1 MVLVQGDDMADPG
14 LTQFETLLVD
24 LSRPHV
30 AVVTLNRPEV
40 RNALNTAMMT
50 ELRDLFQQ
58 LYIDA
63 GELRSVVVTGA
74 GDKAFC
80 AGGDLKQRNTMNDQ
94 QWQHQHAILEQAIEA
109 MIACPV
115 PVIAA
120 VNGDCMGGGLEVAL
134 CCDFIYASINAR
146 FALPE
151 GKLGIMPGGC
161 GTQNLTRAVG
171 ERRAKELIMTGRLFN
186 TANAQQW
193 QLVNEVVEQSNLLDV
208 VLAVADE
215 IALLGPLSVQQI
227 KKSVSVAAQTDLK
240 TGYAFEL
247 AAYNRLIPTSD
258 RIEGVA
264 AFNEKRKP
272 KFTGQ

>member
-1 MVLVQGDDMADPG
+1 MSEL
-14 LTQFETLLVD
+14 LSTTFETLLVETPQ
-24 LSRPHV
+24 SQV
-30 AVVTLNRPEV
+30 MVVTLNRPAV

-58 LYIDA
+58 VYINTGA
-63 GELRSVVVTGA
+63 LRSIVVTGA

-80 AGGDLKQRNTMNDQ
+80 AGGDLKQRNTMTDVEWQ
-94 QWQHQHAILEQAIEA
+94 QQHAILEQAIEA
-109 MIACPV
+109 IMACPI
-115 PVIAA
+115 PLIAA

-134 CCDFIYASINAR
+134 CCDFIYAADNAR

-171 ERRAKELIMTGRLFN
+171 ERRAKELILTGRVFDAASAHEWN
-186 TANAQQW
+186 
-193 QLVNEVVEQSNLLDV
+193 LVNEVVTQSGLVNV

-215 IALLGPLSVQQI
+215 ISQLGPLSAMQI
-227 KKSVSVAAQTDLK
+227 KQSIDVASHTDLK

-247 AAYNRLIPTSD
+247 AAYNRLIPTRD
-258 RIEGVA
+258 RVEGVA
-264 AFNEKRKP
+264 AFNEKRKAE
-272 KFTGQ
+272 FTGH

>member
-1 MVLVQGDDMADPG
+1 MADSG
-14 LTQFETLLVD
+14 VQQFETLTID
-24 LSRPHV
+24 LSRPQV

-50 ELRDLFQQ
+50 ELRDLFQG
-58 LYIDA
+58 LYVDSS
-63 GELRSVVVTGA
+63 GLRAIVLTGA

-80 AGGDLKQRNTMNDQ
+80 AGGDLKQRNTMTDQ
-94 QWQHQHAILEQAIEA
+94 QWQQQHAVLEQAIEA
-109 MIACPV
+109 MMACPI

-134 CCDFIYASINAR
+134 CCDFIYASDNAR

-186 TANAQQW
+186 ATRAQQW
-193 QLVNEVVEQSNLLDV
+193 QLVNEVVDQSSLLEKV
-208 VLAVADE
+208 VAVADE

-247 AAYNRLIPTSD
+247 AAYNRLIPTRD
-258 RIEGVA
+258 RVEGVA

-272 KFTGQ
+272 EFIGQ

>member
-1 MVLVQGDDMADPG
+1 MADIAA
-14 LTQFETLLVD
+14 TDFETLDVD
-24 LSRPHV
+24 LSRSQV

-50 ELRDLFQQ
+50 DLRDLFQQ
-58 LYIDA
+58 MYVDSA
-63 GELRSVVVTGA
+63 GLRAIVVTGA

-80 AGGDLKQRNTMNDQ
+80 AGGDLKQRNTMTDH
-94 QWQHQHAILEQAIEA
+94 QWQQQHAILEQAIEA
-109 MIACPV
+109 MIACPI

-134 CCDFIYASINAR
+134 CCDFIYSADNAR

-171 ERRAKELIMTGRLFN
+171 ERRAKELILTGRIFD
-186 TANAQQW
+186 AIRAHQW
-193 QLVNEVVEQSNLLDV
+193 QLVNEVVDQANLLEAV
-208 VLAVADE
+208 IAVANE
-215 IALLGPLSVQQI
+215 ICALGPLSVKQI
-227 KKSVSVAAQTDLK
+227 KSSVAVAAQTDLK

-247 AAYNRLIPTSD
+247 AAYNRLIPTLD
-258 RIEGVA
+258 RVEGVA

-272 KFTGQ
+272 NFTGQ

>member
-1 MVLVQGDDMADPG
+1 MADIAATP
-14 LTQFETLLVD
+14 FETLLIDV
-24 LSRPHV
+24 SQPQV
-30 AVVTLNRPEV
+30 AIVTLNRPEV

-58 LYIDA
+58 LYVDA
-63 GELRSVVVTGA
+63 GELRAVVVTGA

-80 AGGDLKQRNTMNDQ
+80 AGGDLKQRNTMTDQ
-94 QWQHQHAILEQAIEA
+94 EWQQQHAILEQAIEA
-109 MIACPV
+109 ILACPI

-134 CCDFIYASINAR
+134 CCDFIYAADNAR

-171 ERRAKELIMTGRLFN
+171 ERRAKELIMTGRLFD
-186 TANAQQW
+186 AIRAHEW
-193 QLVNEVVEQSNLLDV
+193 QLVNEIVELAGLLDAV
-208 VLAVADE
+208 VAVAEE
-215 IALLGPLSVQQI
+215 ISQLGPLSVAQI

-247 AAYNRLIPTSD
+247 AAYNRLIPTRD
-258 RIEGVA
+258 RLEGVA

-272 KFTGQ
+272 QFTGR

>member
-1 MVLVQGDDMADPG
+1 MPDLA
-14 LTQFETLLVD
+14 TTSFETLSVD
-24 LSRPHV
+24 VPRKQV
-30 AVVTLNRPEV
+30 AIVTLNRPEV

-50 ELRDLFQQ
+50 ELRDLFQR
-58 LYIDA
+58 LYVDA
-63 GELRSVVVTGA
+63 EDYRVIVLTGA

-80 AGGDLKQRNTMNDQ
+80 AGGDLKQRNSMTDQ
-94 QWQHQHAILEQAIEA
+94 QWQQQHAVLEQAIEA
-109 MIACPV
+109 MVACPI

-134 CCDFIYASINAR
+134 CCDFIYAADTAR

-161 GTQNLTRAVG
+161 GTQHLTRAVG
-171 ERRAKELIMTGRLFN
+171 ERRAKELIMTGRIFD
-186 TANAQQW
+186 AERASEW
-193 QLVNEVVEQSNLLDV
+193 HLVNEVVAQTDLIDAALS
-208 VLAVADE
+208 VAEE
-215 IALLGPLSVQQI
+215 ITALGPLSVMQI
-227 KKSVSVAAQTDLK
+227 KRSVAVAAETDLK

-247 AAYNRLIPTSD
+247 ASYNRLIPTQD

-272 KFTGQ
+272 NFTGR

>member
-1 MVLVQGDDMADPG
+1 MESVQVDDMRFKAMS
-14 LTQFETLLVD
+14 FETLTVD
-24 LSRPHV
+24 VVQPH

-40 RNALNTAMMT
+40 RNALNTVMMT

-58 LYIDA
+58 LYVDSGA
-63 GELRSVVVTGA
+63 LRAVIVTGA
-74 GDKAFC
+74 GEKAFC
-80 AGGDLKQRNTMNDQ
+80 AGGDLKQRNSMTDQ
-94 QWQHQHAILEQAIEA
+94 EWQQQHAVLEQAIEA
-109 MIACPV
+109 IVACPL

-134 CCDFIYASINAR
+134 CCDFIYAANSAR

-171 ERRAKELIMTGRLFN
+171 ERRAKELIMTGRIFD
-186 TANAQQW
+186 ANSAQQW
-193 QLVNEVVEQSNLLDV
+193 HLVNEVVPYADLMQAVQS
-208 VLAVADE
+208 VANE
-215 IALLGPLSVQQI
+215 ISQLGPLSVMQI
-227 KKSVSVAAQTDLK
+227 KKSISVAAQTDLK

-247 AAYNRLIPTSD
+247 AAYNRLIPTED

-264 AFNEKRKP
+264 AFNEKRRP
-272 KFTGQ
+272 KFTGR

>member
-1 MVLVQGDDMADPG
+1 MTGIAALP
-14 LTQFETLLVD
+14 FETLHIDV
-24 LSRPHV
+24 PQPQI

-40 RNALNTAMMT
+40 RNALNTAMMS
-50 ELRDLFQQ
+50 ELRNLFQQ
-58 LYIDA
+58 LYVDS
-63 GELRSVVVTGA
+63 GELRAIIVTGA

-80 AGGDLKQRNTMNDQ
+80 AGGDLKQRNTMTDQ
-94 QWQHQHAILEQAIEA
+94 EWQQQHAVLEQAIEA
-109 MIACPV
+109 IIACPI

-134 CCDFIYASINAR
+134 CCDFIYASDNAR

-171 ERRAKELIMTGRLFN
+171 ERRAKELIMTGRLFD
-186 TANAQQW
+186 AVQGKEW
-193 QLVNEVVEQSNLLDV
+193 QLVNEVIDQAGLLDAV
-208 VLAVADE
+208 MAVANE
-215 IALLGPLSVQQI
+215 ISRLGPLSVAQI
-227 KKSVSVAAQTDLK
+227 KKSVAVAAQTDLK

-247 AAYNRLIPTSD
+247 AAYNRLIPTQD

-272 KFTGQ
+272 NFTGR